1 MKKIILSLLSV
12 VLSLGIVIPLS
23 KTNIYANENIYSVT
37 IENNNYSSTIETIYY
52 NDISSRYMVLE
63 NDTEYYMEI
72 LSTGDVVIDSRRYSS
87 DSFNDMILRQSIDI
101 NDINKSSKSSL
112 LDYINEYPYIDD
124 PTDYES
130 INKEIELE
138 KNSISLY
145 NCCGE
150 RGFPNFS
157 KGCTPWGS
165 FSPGSPPTNGYN
177 GFIGDY
183 VRIKTL
189 DSFVVNMSSTA
200 IGALASKLC
209 KGVLSKAK
217 NLMGF
222 LVGWVASGYIDAT
235 CNGKYYRKQS
245 LHPICPKATR
255 ERRKYYVITK
265 SGKVKS
271 TDIYDDYYF
280 YHANPY

>member
-1 MKKIILSLLSV
+1 MLSV
-12 VLSLGIVIPLS
+12 VLPLGILIPLS

-87 DSFNDMILRQSIDI
+87 DSFNDMILRRSIDI

-138 KNSISLY
+138 KY
-145 NCCGE
+145 
-150 RGFPNFS
+150 
-157 KGCTPWGS
+157 
-165 FSPGSPPTNGYN
+165 
-177 GFIGDY
+177 
-183 VRIKTL
+183 
-189 DSFVVNMSSTA
+189 
-200 IGALASKLC
+200 
-209 KGVLSKAK
+209 
-217 NLMGF
+217 
-222 LVGWVASGYIDAT
+222 
-235 CNGKYYRKQS
+235 
-245 LHPICPKATR
+245 
-255 ERRKYYVITK
+255 
-265 SGKVKS
+265 
-271 TDIYDDYYF
+271 
-280 YHANPY
+280 